1 MTGLGAA
8 PGPEYYLTPGDPV
21 TCLSLRHARL
31 VAGLATGEI
40 VSYDTNTWR
49 EQNRQKVFDRGGL
62 LWLDVVELEG
72 ARRLVAQGR
81 FEGVKVLDVEDER
94 WSEVASFSIPHSGF
108 CAGYLHQLQ
117 SDLLM
122 IVASDTSKVLVS
134 KLWRTFIRPLSRLLK
149 EKAGTVISVSQAQLE
164 TGKLVAGYESGE
176 VVLWD
181 WTNNIQLLS
190 VGLAEHVGTL
200 MSLTWDMDK
209 MLGVVVGSDN
219 KVLVI
224 DEELKLLKARE
235 VTNSGLSSVMVRG
248 DGKLVVTGGW
258 DGRLRLFSWLKPRN
272 LKPLAVLQFHQEAV
286 ESLISSCSDSKQLI
300 VAGGKDGKISV
311 WDIY

>member
-108 CAGYLHQLQ
+108 CAGLGHA
-117 SDLLM
+117 M
-122 IVASDTSKVLVS
+122 VS
-134 KLWRTFIRPLSRLLK
+134 
-149 EKAGTVISVSQAQLE
+149 VVSQVIP
-164 TGKLVAGYESGE
+164 TS
-176 VVLWD
+176 VL
-181 WTNNIQLLS
+181 
-190 VGLAEHVGTL
+190 
-200 MSLTWDMDK
+200 
-209 MLGVVVGSDN
+209 GSAAHH
-219 KVLVI
+219 LP
-224 DEELKLLKARE
+224 
-235 VTNSGLSSVMVRG
+235 T
-248 DGKLVVTGGW
+248 T
-258 DGRLRLFSWLKPRN
+258 
-272 LKPLAVLQFHQEAV
+272 
-286 ESLISSCSDSKQLI
+286 
-300 VAGGKDGKISV
+300 
-311 WDIY
+311 